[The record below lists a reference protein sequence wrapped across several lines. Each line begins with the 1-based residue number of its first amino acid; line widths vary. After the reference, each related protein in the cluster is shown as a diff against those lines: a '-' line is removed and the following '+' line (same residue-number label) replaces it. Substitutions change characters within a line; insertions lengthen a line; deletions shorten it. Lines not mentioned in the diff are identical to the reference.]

1 MGGVNRR
8 YSLSGPLGVILGIA
22 PVVYMFISNWK
33 VGLVWLVVFLLAL
46 RED

>member
-1 MGGVNRR
+1 MSDMNRR
-8 YSLSGPLGVILGIA
+8 YSLSGPLGFVLGVG
-22 PVVYMFISNWK
+22 PVVYMFISSWK